1 MKERIA
7 GLSVIVNML
16 LAAGKILAGIMSG
29 SIAVMAEG
37 FHSGMDIVSSA
48 LSFFG
53 IRESKKPADREH
65 PYGHYKFESFAGLA
79 ITLILLGTGI
89 WIIYEAIGGILEPA
103 QVEIGYLSLGIMA
116 VSAITNEIMA
126 KMKIHY
132 GKKENSLSLLSDGY
146 HSRVD
151 VYTSVGI
158 LIGLVLTGY
167 WVYADSVL
175 ALLIGIYIIRQ
186 SFSLGKSATDS
197 MLDASAGKEIEGR
210 IIKIA
215 KQKSIEVSG
224 LKTQRRGQI
233 ITADLEIE
241 LPSKLSVEEATRIS
255 KDLREELMRDIEN
268 LKYVAIQIRSHEVS
282 TGYFKPSFGLGS
294 GFGWQGKG
302 RMHGDTLGPG
312 GHCICP
318 KCGHKLK
325 HERGVPCSSLKCP
338 KCGTKM
344 TRES

>member
-7 GLSVIVNML
+7 GLSVIVNLL
-16 LAAGKILAGIMSG
+16 LAAGKILVGIMSG

-48 LSFFG
+48 LCFFG
-53 IRESKKPADREH
+53 IRESKKPADTGH
-65 PYGHYKFESFAGLA
+65 PYGHYKFESFAGLI
-79 ITLILLGTGI
+79 ITLILFVTGI
-89 WIIYEAIGGILEPA
+89 WIIYEAIGGILEPI

-126 KMKIHY
+126 RMKIHY

-151 VYTSVGI
+151 VYTSAGV
-158 LIGLVLTGY
+158 LAGLAFARY
-167 WVYADSVL
+167 WIYADSLL

-197 MLDASAGKEIEGR
+197 MLDASAGKEIEER
-210 IIKIA
+210 IRKTA
-215 KQKSIEVSG
+215 KQKSIEVSE
-224 LKTQRRGQI
+224 LKTQMRGHI
-233 ITADLEIE
+233 ITANLEIE
-241 LPSKLSVEEATRIS
+241 LPSKLSVEEATKIS
-255 KDLREELMRDIEN
+255 KNLREELMRDIEN
-268 LKYVAIQIRSHEVS
+268 LKYVAIQIKSHEVS
-282 TGYFKPSFGLGS
+282 TGFYKPGFGR
-294 GFGWQGKG
+294 GFGWQRGG
-302 RMHGDTLGPG
+302 RMQGEALGPG
-312 GHCICP
+312 GHCVCP
-318 KCGHKLK
+318 KCGYKK
-325 HERGVPCSSLKCP
+325 EHERGVPCSSLKCP